1 MCQPKSFD
9 SPASEN
15 STMANLEPALVGTID
30 GNDFHYPLTDG
41 RHVVGRAT
49 DCDLILS
56 NTSVS
61 RRHAALV
68 SSGGRVLVEDLGS
81 HNGTQVNS
89 AAVKAPTPLALGDTV
104 NFADVVLYFGE
115 QPPSRGTLTLDPHR
129 DLPGIA
135 VSWDEVQDKPRP
147 GQHKRSELFR
157 CLAGAGDLLTVPR
170 APEELFEPILDLVE
184 SAMDP
189 ERAFLLLSENGRS
202 EPTIRASRLRGG
214 GDGSNVTLS
223 RTMVSRVLEERT
235 SFLLEEG
242 GGTSD
247 LMQQQSIISSG
258 IRSAMATPLFD
269 NKNVI
274 GILYADTT
282 DPTRHYT
289 RDELVAFSMLA
300 NVIAVALTH
309 ARYDAMEA
317 EKRRLDTELDAARSI
332 LQTIIP
338 TVLPEIPGYEVCA
351 HIEPCFEVGG
361 DLYDV
366 STLPDGRVAVVVG
379 DVAGKGL
386 GAALLVSS
394 LVPLLRAMLEA
405 DPDLASLTSNLNRQL
420 WRTTDPMRYS
430 TLFLGVLDPATG
442 RLEYV
447 NAGHNP
453 PVLVRA
459 HGAVEIIGSTGLPVA
474 LLDTGTWKKDEL
486 TLQTGDVLALYSD
499 GIPETWRDEDHDY
512 GDERFQDFLVAQR
525 GGTAQEIR
533 DASLKD
539 VSEFRGDAPV
549 GDDVTLLVLRR
560 LP

>member
-1 MCQPKSFD
+1 
-9 SPASEN
+9 
-15 STMANLEPALVGTID
+15 MANSHSALVGAID
-30 GNDFHYPLTDG
+30 GTPFRYELTDG
-41 RHVVGRAT
+41 RHVIGRAT
-49 DCDLILS
+49 DCDLILI

-68 SSGGRVLVEDLGS
+68 CSGGRVLVEDLGS
-81 HNGTQVNS
+81 HNGTRVND
-89 AAVKAPTPLALGDTV
+89 AAVKAPTPLAVGDAV
-104 NFADVVLYFGE
+104 AFADVLLYFGE
-115 QPPSRGTLTLDPHR
+115 QPVSRGTLTLDPNR
-129 DLPGIA
+129 ATPGIA
-135 VSWDEVQDKPRP
+135 VSWDEVVDQPRT
-147 GQHKRSELFR
+147 GQRKRSELFR

-189 ERAFLLLSENGRS
+189 ERIFLLLGEGRTA
-202 EPTIRASRLRGG
+202 EPRIKASRLRDGS
-214 GDGSNVTLS
+214 DGSNVTLS
-223 RTMVSRVLEERT
+223 RTMVARVLEEKT

-242 GGTSD
+242 GDSSD
-247 LMQQQSIISSG
+247 LMQQQSIISQG

-269 NKNVI
+269 NKAVI

-282 DPTRHYT
+282 DPSRRYT

-317 EKRRLDTELDAARSI
+317 EKRRLETELDAARSI

-338 TVLPEIPGYEVCA
+338 KVLPEIPGYQVCA

-366 STLPDGRVAVVVG
+366 SELPDGRVAVVVG

-453 PVLVRA
+453 PVLVRT
-459 HGAVEIIGSTGLPVA
+459 HGAVETIGSTGLPVA
-474 LLDTGTWKKDEL
+474 LLDAGTWTKGEL

-499 GIPETWRDEDHDY
+499 GIPETWQDEDTDY
-512 GDERFQDFLVAQR
+512 GDQRFQDFLVDR
-525 GGTAQEIR
+525 RSGTAVEIR
-533 DASLKD
+533 DAALKD
-539 VSEFRGDAPV
+539 VRDFRGDAPV
-549 GDDVTLLVLRR
+549 GDDVTLVVLRR